1 MPEHIYQGN
10 NIFLWQVTS
19 NKMFVQNMT
28 SRLVLIRNITILKLS
43 YLFFFKKPEL
53 S

>member
-19 NKMFVQNMT
+19 NIMFVQNMT
-28 SRLVLIRNITILKLS
+28 SQLQ
-43 YLFFFKKPEL
+43 FQD
-53 S
+53 